1 MNSTQTASEPA
12 SMRLFIVEDSSA
24 VLERILRSIADVPN
38 VSVVGSAMDVAHAIV
53 GLDEL
58 HPDALLLDLH
68 LPGGSGLDVLR
79 TVRPSHPDMQVL
91 VFTNFAA
98 EPYRRAAMAAGA
110 DEFIDKN
117 ADFPKVREIL
127 ARWSAAPRP
136 QAQAR

>member
-1 MNSTQTASEPA
+1 MNSTQAAPQPA

-58 HPDALLLDLH
+58 HPDALILDLH

-79 TVRPSHPDMQVL
+79 SVRPSNPDMQVL

-98 EPYRRAAMAAGA
+98 EPYRRAAMDAGA

-136 QAQAR
+136 QAQA